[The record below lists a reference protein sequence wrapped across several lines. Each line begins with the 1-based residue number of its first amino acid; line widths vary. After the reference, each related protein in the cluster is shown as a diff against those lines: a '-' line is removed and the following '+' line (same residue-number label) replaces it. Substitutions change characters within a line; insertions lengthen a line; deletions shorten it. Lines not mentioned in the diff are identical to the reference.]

1 MHQLVNMN
9 LRENIKRILRE
20 QDNFGSCTDPR
31 WVNLP
36 WGSPSGTP
44 GYPKSKHNYCDRCLG
59 DPDSSDSFIGI
70 TWGENGD
77 WSWDWDSGISYCKC
91 CLKDHTSPVKPH
103 RPNTSLTLKSKIKE
117 ELENS
122 RLPEK
127 FYDSDYELDEFDL
140 DEIFDEMRKG
150 DRVRYFVDVYYDT
163 MLPSSGDPEKD
174 KILAEKMARAD
185 MMNLKNREY
194 IIGPVELRG
203 YYR

>member
-9 LRENIKRILRE
+9 LRENIKKELGLLSE
-20 QDNFGSCTDPR
+20 QPDDRPDN
-31 WVNLP
+31 WKEL
-36 WGSPSGTP
+36 P
-44 GYPKSKHNYCDRCLG
+44 GYN
-59 DPDSSDSFIGI
+59 PDYFYDKDSLF
-70 TWGENGD
+70 ND
-77 WSWDWDSGISYCKC
+77 
-91 CLKDHTSPVKPH
+91 
-103 RPNTSLTLKSKIKE
+103 E
-117 ELENS
+117 EDEEGP

-127 FYDSDYELDEFDL
+127 FYDPNYDLDEIDL

-185 MMNLKNREY
+185 MINLKNREY

>member
-9 LRENIKRILRE
+9 LRENIKKEL
-20 QDNFGSCTDPR
+20 
-31 WVNLP
+31 NL
-36 WGSPSGTP
+36 
-44 GYPKSKHNYCDRCLG
+44 
-59 DPDSSDSFIGI
+59 
-70 TWGENGD
+70 
-77 WSWDWDSGISYCKC
+77 
-91 CLKDHTSPVKPH
+91 
-103 RPNTSLTLKSKIKE
+103 LTE
-117 ELENS
+117 T

-150 DRVRYFVDVYYDT
+150 DRVRYFVDVYYDA

-185 MMNLKNREY
+185 MINLKNREY